1 MTPLV
6 EPTAE
11 IMTASAP
18 DSVTV
23 IVMTTPAHPER
34 YPLLR
39 HTVHTAL
46 HQRLPPGLSPEVL
59 VLDDGPAA
67 GAAAHI
73 APLAAGA
80 PEGVRLRYV
89 VVPPDPTTGRV
100 NMRLKR
106 NLGLE
111 LCTGSFAC
119 FFDDDDWRSA
129 DSVQAQLAR
138 LAATGADVCTLQVE
152 YVCELDATA
161 RAARYFYLAGGG
173 GR

>member
-1 MTPLV
+1 M
-6 EPTAE
+6 
-11 IMTASAP
+11 
-18 DSVTV
+18 
-23 IVMTTPAHPER
+23 
-34 YPLLR
+34 
-39 HTVHTAL
+39 
-46 HQRLPPGLSPEVL
+46 
-59 VLDDGPAA
+59 
-67 GAAAHI
+67 
-73 APLAAGA
+73 
-80 PEGVRLRYV
+80 
-89 VVPPDPTTGRV
+89 PPDPATGLV

-152 YVCELDATA
+152 YVCELDAAA

>member
-1 MTPLV
+1 MP
-6 EPTAE
+6 PA
-11 IMTASAP
+11 
-18 DSVTV
+18 DSVS
-23 IVMTTPAHPER
+23 IIIMTTPRRPER
-34 YPLLR
+34 YPLLQR
-39 HTVHTAL
+39 TVHAAL
-46 HQRLPPGLSPEVL
+46 HQRVHADLALEVL
-59 VLDDGPAA
+59 VLDDGPSG

-73 APLAAGA
+73 ARLAADA
-80 PEGVRLRYV
+80 PHNARLRYAL
-89 VVPPDPTTGRV
+89 VPPDPATGLV